1 MHPIYSLDNTVNTF
15 FETQPTVTRRHC
27 DELAVAL
34 VGEPVSP
41 TPIQGAFSYTVIA
54 GVKQSKIV
62 QFRAQISL
70 LDIEALSLARAI
82 HGDLWRVVHAT
93 DILGNRRR
101 FLYTRWTGCPE
112 LPILK
117 RGVLMVTPLN
127 RH

>member
-1 MHPIYSLDNTVNTF
+1 MHPIYSLDNTVNSF

-34 VGEPVSP
+34 VGEPISP

-70 LDIEALSLARAI
+70 LDIATLSLARAI
-82 HGDLWRVVHAT
+82 HGDGGLYMLRIYWAT
-93 DILGNRRR
+93 VAAFCIRDGQAARNY
-101 FLYTRWTGCPE
+101 LY
-112 LPILK
+112 
-117 RGVLMVTPLN
+117 
-127 RH
+127 